1 MRHHARRTQQGQSTL
16 EYILVLAAI
25 IAAVAIAAQT
35 VLTGGINNTM
45 TNAGAAVNNA
55 ATNLANKLK

>member
-1 MRHHARRTQQGQSTL
+1 MVHQARRKERGQSTL

-35 VLTGGINNTM
+35 VLTTGINNTM
-45 TNAGAAVNNA
+45 SNAGKAVENA
-55 ATNLANKLK
+55 ATQLEAKLK